1 MKLSHLIKTIFF
13 LALGFF
19 LALSIVL
26 SPSLTGAIAIQD
38 VPNPRVEYGGWV
50 TDMANLIS
58 PATERELNQLIDS
71 LEAETTAEIAIVT
84 VPDTDPFPSVKTFT
98 TELFNTWG
106 IGKKGK
112 NNGIL
117 FLTSFGDRR
126 VEIETGYGIE
136 PILPDAQILD
146 ILNRH
151 ILPYFKTNDFDTG
164 ILEGTR
170 ALIDVLSGETF
181 EGAIIDKDPFF

>member
-1 MKLSHLIKTIFF
+1 MKLPHLIKTICF
-13 LALGFF
+13 LGLGF
-19 LALSIVL
+19 LVALSIVL

-50 TDMANLIS
+50 TDMANIIS
-58 PATERELNQLIDS
+58 PATERELNQLIDT

-112 NNGIL
+112 DNGIL
-117 FLTSFGDRR
+117 FLTSSGDRR

-136 PILPDAQILD
+136 AILPDAQVLD

-164 ILEGTR
+164 MLEGTR
-170 ALIDVLSGETF
+170 ALIDVLSDETF
-181 EGAIIDKDPFF
+181 EGGIIDKDPFF